1 MVSLIIALPITDC
14 QPKHE
19 YQISWTSINEAK
31 GFLRLLFYTFS
42 RISLM
47 QADFTPFNHE
57 KCFQFRP
64 QNQRQEQP
72 TGYFKFCSYRS
83 ERIIEVENT
92 RCIEFLCSGAIF
104 PTPFNRHSQ
113 NFPNSVVYGRVLQF
127 WCPPDATNS
136 TQQRRHA
143 ATMRAVDTITVVV
156 PFSMLHL
163 VSGISF
169 RLLTTSHQPL

>member
-1 MVSLIIALPITDC
+1 MYLPVTLSNYHSAHNMWRLVNTCLAYRCLMVSLIIALPITDC

-83 ERIIEVENT
+83 ERIIEVENS
-92 RCIEFLCSGAIF
+92 RCIEFFVFRCNFSNSF
-104 PTPFNRHSQ
+104 QPT
-113 NFPNSVVYGRVLQF
+113 
-127 WCPPDATNS
+127 
-136 TQQRRHA
+136 
-143 ATMRAVDTITVVV
+143 
-156 PFSMLHL
+156 FSKL
-163 VSGISF
+163 SE
-169 RLLTTSHQPL
+169 